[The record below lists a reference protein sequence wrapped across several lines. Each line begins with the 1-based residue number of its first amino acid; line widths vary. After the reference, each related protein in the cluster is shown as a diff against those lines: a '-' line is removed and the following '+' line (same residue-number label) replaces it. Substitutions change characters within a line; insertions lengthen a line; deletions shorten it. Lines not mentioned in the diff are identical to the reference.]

1 MSRKVGI
8 CVGQNNYSPTSG
20 VTPLLGCI
28 NDALLIG
35 EMLRRAGFEVRQLHD
50 QAATQ
55 QGILEA
61 LETEVATLR
70 QGDYLVFWNSS
81 HGFQV
86 QDQSGG
92 DEFDYKDEA
101 ICCYDNALQD
111 PLRDDKFARIL
122 DRVHPGATIFFGS
135 DSCHSGS
142 VTRALVRGLAGLPA
156 DTSAQA
162 LQRSDDGEAEP
173 VDIIAR
179 QILTRDTAVR
189 SLQLPIEGVA
199 AEVRETTIVPADSDI
214 VPADSDAEL
223 DQETEASINDPVS
236 NDWQVRLFIP
246 TRLDVLFDLGQNALN
261 PDDYVRTVP
270 EGPRSVDLDRFL
282 AGDKPIR
289 RLGALARPGREE
301 STTHVLLSGC
311 LPEEVSWDAPFPQGR
326 HGAMTYYFAVVVL
339 EAWKRGEAITYQQAH
354 QEATN
359 RLLQRFSQHPQLE
372 GPDILKDAPV
382 FGYEPS

>member
-8 CVGQNNYSPTSG
+8 CVGQNNYSPASG
-20 VTPLLGCI
+20 VTPLGGCV

-35 EMLRRAGFEVRQLHD
+35 EMLRTAGFEVRQIHD

-55 QGILEA
+55 RGILDA

-70 QGDYLVFWNSS
+70 KDDYLAFWNSS

-101 ICCYDNALQD
+101 ICCYDNNYRDA
-111 PLRDDKFARIL
+111 LRDDKFARIL
-122 DRVHPGATIFFGS
+122 NRAHPEATIFFGS
-135 DSCHSGS
+135 DSCHSGT
-142 VTRALVRGLAGLPA
+142 VTKALVRELAGLPP
-156 DTSAQA
+156 DESAQA
-162 LQRSDDGEAEP
+162 RPRSDDAETLSFG
-173 VDIIAR
+173 DIAR
-179 QILTRDTAVR
+179 EILARDPAAR
-189 SLQLPIEGVA
+189 SLQFPIEAMG
-199 AEVRETTIVPADSDI
+199 AEAREMPIVPDNSDLA
-214 VPADSDAEL
+214 PADSDAEPA
-223 DQETEASINDPVS
+223 QQVEVSINDPVS
-236 NDWQVRLFIP
+236 DDWQVRLFIP
-246 TRLDVLFDLGQNALN
+246 NQVDVLFDLGQNVLN
-261 PDDYVRTVP
+261 LDDYVRAASQAQRRVN
-270 EGPRSVDLDRFL
+270 LDRFL

-289 RLGALARPGREE
+289 RLGALARPNREE
-301 STTHVLLSGC
+301 TATHVLLSGC

-339 EAWKRGEAITYQQAH
+339 EAWKRGEAITYQEAH

-359 RLLQRFSQHPQLE
+359 RLLRRFSQHPQLE
-372 GPDILKDAPV
+372 GPDSLKNAPV